1 MARPKK
7 DTVDYFPHYCTHK
20 TTMFIIEQRYGNE
33 GYAFW
38 FKLLEILGATEG
50 HYLDCNDRMKWE
62 FLQAKTRTSE
72 GFCAEIL
79 DLLCRL
85 NAIDPELWK
94 KRVIWSQNF
103 IDGIAEVYRNRRKP
117 VPSKPVISGLSDVET
132 ELSGVE
138 TPTEQSFYAQPT
150 VEMRQSRVE
159 KRKEENITPPY
170 PPAGGDEGDVRKIQA
185 HKKSGMT
192 VTQQKRFERFWSAY
206 PKKVAKGKAEKAWQ
220 SITPDD
226 PMLEQMLRKI
236 EESKLTDMW
245 RKDNGQ
251 FIPYP
256 ASWLNAKRWLDD
268 LESGADLENRKRA
281 IESAESVLHF
291 DGEKNFLAFCEEK
304 GIKPEEVG
312 LWNSRRLRPN

>member
-1 MARPKK
+1 MGRPVK
-7 DTVDYFPHYCTHK
+7 DTVDYFPHYCVHK
-20 TTMFIIEQRYGNE
+20 STMFIIEQRYGND

-38 FKLLEILGATEG
+38 FKLLEILGSTEG
-50 HYLDCNDRMKWE
+50 HYLDCNDLMRWE
-62 FLQAKTRTSE
+62 FLQAKTRTNES
-72 GFCAEIL
+72 FCTEIL

-94 KRVIWSQNF
+94 KRIIWSQNF

-117 VPSKPVISGLSDVET
+117 VPSKPAISGLLGVET
-132 ELSGVE
+132 ELLDVE
-138 TPTEQSFYAQPT
+138 TPAEQSFYSQSM
-150 VEMRQSRVE
+150 VEKRQSRVE

-170 PPAGGDEGDVRKIQA
+170 PPLGGDEDVPKIKSP
-185 HKKSGMT
+185 KKSDMT
-192 VTQQKRFERFWSAY
+192 TTQRNRFERFWSAY
-206 PKKVAKGKAEKAWQ
+206 PKKVAKGKAEKAWK
-220 SITPDD
+220 SIPIDE

-268 LESGADLENRKRA
+268 LDSGADIEQRQRA
-281 IESAESVLHF
+281 IESAESILHF
-291 DGEKNFLAFCEEK
+291 DGEVNFLAFCEEK

-312 LWNSRRLRPN
+312 LWNSRHSRPN